1 MGCHW
6 TYDRRISFPF
16 PFRKRLPVLS
26 SSRASAGAMEGVFLN
41 CLGELAPRVARPPLK
56 LSDLDTR
63 VLHLQ
68 SHAIEK
74 STIGGYST
82 GARDYI
88 RFCQLHHIPLDPT
101 PQTLSRYIAFTSLSI
116 ASGPKYLT
124 GARHYLHELFPEF
137 DLNRASPSVQAT
149 IRGSKKVRADP
160 VRRKQPIRIQHL
172 LSFVDSA
179 IRTKNYDDLLFATI
193 MSCCFYGCHRSGE
206 LVLKTKTDIDWRK
219 VIKRSSFH
227 FSPGYA
233 GYRLPYHKSD
243 PFYCGTDILFSTQ
256 EAADPVF
263 LLKAFVHV
271 RDSIHGARR
280 ALFLREDG
288 SHPTQAWFDAKLFS
302 FVDRSF
308 GGHSARAGGA
318 TYYAALGLS
327 ESVIMAL
334 GRWSSKAWTIYIR
347 DNPCVRAALQLA
359 AIRFHH

>member
-1 MGCHW
+1 
-6 TYDRRISFPF
+6 
-16 PFRKRLPVLS
+16 
-26 SSRASAGAMEGVFLN
+26 MEGVLLSN
-41 CLGELAPRVARPPLK
+41 LGELAPRAARPPLK
-56 LSDLDTR
+56 LSDLDAR

-74 STIGGYST
+74 STVSGYST

-124 GARHYLHELFPEF
+124 GARHFLHDLFPEF
-137 DLNRASPSVQAT
+137 DDNRASSSVQAT

-160 VRRKQPIRIQHL
+160 IRRKQPIRVEHL
-172 LSFVDSA
+172 LSFVDLANRSGC
-179 IRTKNYDDLLFATI
+179 YDDLLFATI

-206 LVLKTKTDIDWRK
+206 LILKGKSDIDWRK
-219 VIKRSSFH
+219 IVKCSSLR
-227 FSPGYA
+227 FSHGYA
-233 GYRLPYHKSD
+233 GYHLPYHKSD

-256 EAADPVF
+256 DAADPVS
-263 LLKAFVHV
+263 LLKQFVHI
-271 RDSIHGARR
+271 RDSLHGARR
-280 ALFLREDG
+280 ALFLCENG
-288 SHPTQAWFDAKLFS
+288 SHPTRAWFDTKLFS

-318 TYYAALGLS
+318 THYAALGIS

-334 GRWSSKAWTIYIR
+334 GRWSSKAWKIYIR
-347 DNPCVRAALQLA
+347 DNPSVRAALQLA
-359 AIRFHH
+359 ALRR